1 MWTLQLPFH
10 IRSNDLPENWS
21 YVERVQILDTNNVEL
36 STLFHRNIRRN
47 IPFMK
52 NITGGFLVRRGRL
65 LTPIFFFFKR
75 FLICTVDTMLIY
87 LLIDYCNAFSG
98 ITHMDIQINFIE
110 NCSLVI

>member
-1 MWTLQLPFH
+1 
-10 IRSNDLPENWS
+10 
-21 YVERVQILDTNNVEL
+21 
-36 STLFHRNIRRN
+36 
-47 IPFMK
+47 MK

-65 LTPIFFFFKR
+65 LTPISFFFKR

-110 NCSLVI
+110 NCILVI